1 MKLRT
6 TEDSDQ
12 RQVRRFKPHHQ
23 LAWSMNEIILGA
35 VASGA
40 SRAECLVSGGL
51 QERLL
56 AIRGDVANPTYEQV
70 CGKRTGHAEVV
81 KVVFD
86 PSVIDLTKILRVFF
100 ALHDPTQVNRQGND
114 VGPQYRTCIF
124 YSDESQKTTIN
135 QVISQ
140 IQPTY
145 GSPIATEVEPAKAFW
160 PAEDYHHDYFE
171 RNRISHT
178 APS

>member
-1 MKLRT
+1 MSGLRGVT
-6 TEDSDQ
+6 RAT
-12 RQVRRFKPHHQ
+12 P
-23 LAWSMNEIILGA
+23 GY
-35 VASGA
+35 SG
-40 SRAECLVSGGL
+40 
-51 QERLL
+51 
-56 AIRGDVANPTYEQV
+56 GDVANPTYEQV

-86 PSVIDLTKILRVFF
+86 PSQIDLTKILRVFF

-171 RNRISHT
+171 RNPNQPYCSLVVAPKISK
-178 APS
+178 AVKLFGDLYE

>member
-1 MKLRT
+1 MSGLRGVKRVT
-6 TEDSDQ
+6 
-12 RQVRRFKPHHQ
+12 P
-23 LAWSMNEIILGA
+23 GY
-35 VASGA
+35 
-40 SRAECLVSGGL
+40 SGGD
-51 QERLL
+51 
-56 AIRGDVANPTYEQV
+56 IANPTYEQV

-86 PSVIDLTKILRVFF
+86 PSLIELTNILRVFF

-171 RNRISHT
+171 RNPNQPYCSLVVAPKISK
-178 APS
+178 AVKLFGDLYE

>member
-1 MKLRT
+1 MSGLRGVT
-6 TEDSDQ
+6 RVT
-12 RQVRRFKPHHQ
+12 P
-23 LAWSMNEIILGA
+23 GY
-35 VASGA
+35 SG
-40 SRAECLVSGGL
+40 
-51 QERLL
+51 
-56 AIRGDVANPTYEQV
+56 GDVANPTYEQV

-86 PSVIDLTKILRVFF
+86 PSVIDLTKILCVFF

-171 RNRISHT
+171 RNPNEPYCSLVVAPKISK
-178 APS
+178 AVKLFGDLYE

>member
-1 MKLRT
+1 MSGLRGVKRVT
-6 TEDSDQ
+6 
-12 RQVRRFKPHHQ
+12 P
-23 LAWSMNEIILGA
+23 GY
-35 VASGA
+35 SG
-40 SRAECLVSGGL
+40 
-51 QERLL
+51 
-56 AIRGDVANPTYEQV
+56 GDVANPTYEQV

-86 PSVIDLTKILRVFF
+86 PSLIELTNILRVFF

-171 RNRISHT
+171 RNPNQPYCSLVVAPKISK
-178 APS
+178 AVKLFGDLYE

>member
-1 MKLRT
+1 MSGLRGVKRVT
-6 TEDSDQ
+6 
-12 RQVRRFKPHHQ
+12 P
-23 LAWSMNEIILGA
+23 GY
-35 VASGA
+35 SG
-40 SRAECLVSGGL
+40 
-51 QERLL
+51 
-56 AIRGDVANPTYEQV
+56 GDVANPTYEQV

-86 PSVIDLTKILRVFF
+86 PSLIELTKILHVFF

-124 YSDESQKTTIN
+124 YSDESQKTMIN

-171 RNRISHT
+171 RNPNQPYCSLVVAPKISK
-178 APS
+178 AVKLFGDLYE

>member
-1 MKLRT
+1 MSGLRGVT
-6 TEDSDQ
+6 RVT
-12 RQVRRFKPHHQ
+12 P
-23 LAWSMNEIILGA
+23 GY
-35 VASGA
+35 SG
-40 SRAECLVSGGL
+40 
-51 QERLL
+51 
-56 AIRGDVANPTYEQV
+56 GDVANPTYEQV

-86 PSVIDLTKILRVFF
+86 PSLIDLTKILRAFF

-135 QVISQ
+135 QVISK

-171 RNRISHT
+171 RNPNQPYCSLVVAPKISK
-178 APS
+178 AVKLFGDLYE

>member
-1 MKLRT
+1 
-6 TEDSDQ
+6 
-12 RQVRRFKPHHQ
+12 
-23 LAWSMNEIILGA
+23 MNEVILGGGCFWCIEGGM
-35 VASGA
+35 SGL
-40 SRAECLVSGGL
+40 RGVTRVTPGYSG
-51 QERLL
+51 
-56 AIRGDVANPTYEQV
+56 GDVANPTYEQV

-86 PSVIDLTKILRVFF
+86 PSLIDLTKILRVFF

-145 GSPIATEVEPAKAFW
+145 GSPIATEVEPAKEFW

-171 RNRISHT
+171 RNPNQPYCSLVVAPKISK
-178 APS
+178 AVKLFGDLYE

>member
-1 MKLRT
+1 MSGLR
-6 TEDSDQ
+6 
-12 RQVRRFKPHHQ
+12 
-23 LAWSMNEIILGA
+23 
-35 VASGA
+35 
-40 SRAECLVSGGL
+40 GL

-114 VGPQYRTCIF
+114 VGPQYRTCI
-124 YSDESQKTTIN
+124 STRMK
-135 QVISQ
+135 
-140 IQPTY
+140 
-145 GSPIATEVEPAKAFW
+145 AKKQ
-160 PAEDYHHDYFE
+160 
-171 RNRISHT
+171 R
-178 APS
+178 